1 MAGGTRPLLV
11 IGGAAV
17 LVLAG
22 LAGINSGE
30 YTLTLALGALLATG
44 VGGVFVLY
52 SGSPAS
58 NRRSLAVSK
67 SAGQAGTST
76 PEDSSNLPDPLEQQ
90 IDMPL

>member
-1 MAGGTRPLLV
+1 MLV
-11 IGGAAV
+11 IGAAAV
-17 LVLAG
+17 LGLAG

-44 VGGVFVLY
+44 VGGMVVLY
-52 SGSPAS
+52 AGASAS
-58 NRRSLAVSK
+58 NRRSLTVSK

-76 PEDSSNLPDPLEQQ
+76 PEDSSNLPDPLEQH